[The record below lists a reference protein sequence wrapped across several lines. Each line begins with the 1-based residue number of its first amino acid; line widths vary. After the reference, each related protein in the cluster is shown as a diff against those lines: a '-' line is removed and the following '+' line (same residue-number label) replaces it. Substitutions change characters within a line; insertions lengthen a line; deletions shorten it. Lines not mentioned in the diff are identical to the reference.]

1 MDGCPQVRFSLPTHS
16 CCRPQKRCSPG
27 RSRWNLFAF
36 SLALG
41 VLWCPLAVAQSSPA
55 ALPTEVS
62 RNATAANNPLDA
74 LDDVMVRGEQ
84 LEREGQWADALS
96 LYQTALKKTPD
107 HQPLIQRRSLA
118 RIHYDLGRRYADAS
132 FLNQIKRTAPA
143 QAQNA
148 YAEVL
153 LKIQSYYVDIPDWD
167 RLTRCG
173 LMDLQIA
180 LHNGDFRAAHLPN
193 LTEAQLDE
201 VLAGL
206 AKTLDQTSV
215 RQRADSVL
223 VANHTAEYLQEHLG
237 LPVSATI
244 YEFVSGAMAALDPY
258 SSYMSESQ
266 YGETMSQIEGNFV
279 GLGVELKTHK
289 DRLEI
294 VTVISGGPAG
304 QGGLLAGDCIL
315 AIDNVSV
322 LQTGSEKA
330 ADNLRGPDGSNVILD
345 VRREGQSVQA
355 VRLQRRKV
363 DIPSVDQV
371 GLVDRANGVGYIR
384 LTNFQKTTSRDFDAA
399 LWQLQRDGMR
409 SLIVDVRG
417 NPGGLL
423 TAAVEVADRFV
434 YDGVI
439 VSTKGR
445 NPLEDFIHR
454 AEQPGTWRVPLVVL
468 VDEDSAS
475 ASEIFAAAIRDHK
488 RGTVVGHQSYG
499 KGSVQGIF
507 PLNIGGGGVRL
518 TTAKFFSPNGQ
529 PIAQI
534 GVQPDVPVETVSK
547 PAVSTFSSEAEQDA
561 ALQVGISVA
570 RREAQTAFAGR

>member
-1 MDGCPQVRFSLPTHS
+1 MHGCSRFQVSPPVRSCRRRLLRWSPLLFGLTASLLLSPAGWAQTVPAA
-16 CCRPQKRCSPG
+16 RPAEWSADATG
-27 RSRWNLFAF
+27 NSVDAVD
-36 SLALG
+36 G
-41 VLWCPLAVAQSSPA
+41 VLQQ
-55 ALPTEVS
+55 
-62 RNATAANNPLDA
+62 
-74 LDDVMVRGEQ
+74 GEK
-84 LEREGQWADALS
+84 LEREGKWSDALS
-96 LYQTALKKTPD
+96 LYQTALKKSPD

-118 RIHYDLGRRYADAS
+118 RIHYDLGRRYADTS
-132 FLNQIKRTAPA
+132 FLNQIKRTAPL

-153 LKIQSYYVDIPDWD
+153 LKIQSYYVDTPDWD

-173 LMDLQIA
+173 LMDLQVA
-180 LHNGDFRAAHLPN
+180 LHHAEFRSAHFPN
-193 LTEAQLDE
+193 LTDTQLDQ

-206 AKTLDQTSV
+206 AKTLDQTTV

-279 GLGVELKTHK
+279 GLGVELKTHQ

-294 VTVISGGPAG
+294 VNVITGGPAG
-304 QGGLLAGDCIL
+304 QGGLLPGDCIL
-315 AIDNVSV
+315 AIDQASV
-322 LQTGSEKA
+322 LQTGAEKA
-330 ADNLRGPDGSNVILD
+330 ADNLRGPEGS
-345 VRREGQSVQA
+345 SVVLQVQRPGQA
-355 VRLQRRKV
+355 VQVVELQRRKV
-363 DIPSVDQV
+363 DIPSVDEV
-371 GLVDRANGVGYIR
+371 GLVDRANGIGYIR

-399 LWQLQRDGMR
+399 LWKLQREGMR

-445 NPLEDFIHR
+445 NPLEDFVHR

-488 RGTVVGHQSYG
+488 RGLVVGHQSYG

-529 PIAQI
+529 AIAQV
-534 GVQPDVPVETVSK
+534 GVHPDIPVETVSK
-547 PAVSTFSSEAEQDA
+547 PAARTFSSEASDDA

-570 RREAQTAFAGR
+570 RREAQTVFAGR